1 MPKHPLTPHDRFFKA
16 MMSNKAFAIDF
27 CKEMLPEQIRS
38 VIDLESLSFPKT
50 SFINKELREF
60 FSDVIL
66 RFRRKTSS
74 DQHLHVTLIIEHKE
88 KPYSMVYIQLLRYL
102 AEGYT
107 AFLKQ
112 DKPLEPILPVLLYQG
127 RKKWN
132 VRPISELIDQ
142 LPDGLKKYI
151 PQFEILFLDVARM
164 DDKMIENITNVFVRS
179 ALYIQK
185 YRTSLPDKIDQII
198 HIFKKMEIL
207 SDRNL
212 MAHIFVY
219 FAHNVQFSIQTIDKI
234 MTSLP
239 TTTQKE
245 FKSIYDHF
253 TELGMEKGLQ
263 KGLQKGREEGKV
275 EGIQEGMN
283 QTKIATILRGYD
295 SGLSIELIAELVD
308 MKVEEVKRI
317 IDNHYKK

>member
-1 MPKHPLTPHDRFFKA
+1 
-16 MMSNKAFAIDF
+16 
-27 CKEMLPEQIRS
+27 
-38 VIDLESLSFPKT
+38 
-50 SFINKELREF
+50 
-60 FSDVIL
+60 
-66 RFRRKTSS
+66 
-74 DQHLHVTLIIEHKE
+74 
-88 KPYSMVYIQLLRYL
+88 MVYIQLLRYL
-102 AEGYT
+102 AEGYA

-127 RKKWN
+127 KKKWT

-142 LPDGLKKYI
+142 LPDELRKYI
-151 PQFEILFLDVARM
+151 PHFEILFLDIARM

-185 YRTSLPDKIDQII
+185 YRTSLLDKIDQIV

-263 KGLQKGREEGKV
+263 KGLRKGLQKGREEGKV
-275 EGIQEGMN
+275 EGIQEGMHRN
-283 QTKIATILRGYD
+283 KIATILRGYD
-295 SGLSIELIAELVD
+295 SGLSVELITKLVD
-308 MKVEEVKRI
+308 MDVEEVKRI
-317 IDNHYKK
+317 IDSHVKK